1 MNRIVPLLVIALAML
16 AFATLLLVA
25 GPAMQIRDIQAPA
38 GLKPYTEQEARGRD
52 HYVDLGCVYC
62 HTQQPRDSS
71 QAPDTQRGWGRASTP
86 ADYLYDAPHQL
97 GTMRT
102 GPDLLNVGARL
113 PSQSW
118 QLTHLY
124 QPRAI
129 IPNSLMPNFPYLFEE
144 KDKAE
149 EGDVVV
155 HLPQKLT
162 PENKVVVARQEA
174 LDLVAYLL
182 SLDRTY
188 PPEQLQLRDNGF
200 RTDTSEGQ
208 LDTFEADRE
217 ASL

>member
-1 MNRIVPLLVIALAML
+1 MNRIVPLLIVALGIL
-16 AFATLLLVA
+16 GFATLLLIA
-25 GPAMQIRDIQAPA
+25 GPAMQIRTIEAPE
-38 GLKPYTEQEARGRD
+38 GLKPYTAQQARGRE

-71 QAPDTQRGWGRASTP
+71 QAPDSQRGWGRASTP
-86 ADYLYDAPHQL
+86 ADYVYDAPHLL

-113 PSQSW
+113 PSQGW

-129 IPNSLMPNFPYLFEE
+129 VPSSLMPGFPFLFEE
-144 KDKAE
+144 KDQAADD
-149 EGDVVV
+149 DVVV
-155 HLPQKLT
+155 QLPKKWT
-162 PENKVVVARQEA
+162 PDSKVVVARPEA
-174 LDLVAYLL
+174 LDLTAYLL

-188 PPEQLQLRDNGF
+188 PPEHLHLRDNGY
-200 RTDTSEGQ
+200 RSE
-208 LDTFEADRE
+208 DYDNSDADRE

>member
-1 MNRIVPLLVIALAML
+1 MNRIVPLIIVALAIL
-16 AFATLLLVA
+16 AFATLMLVA
-25 GPAMQIRDIQAPA
+25 VPAMQIRSVEAPE

-86 ADYLYDAPHQL
+86 ADYIYDSPHLL

-113 PSQSW
+113 PSRAW

-129 IPNSLMPNFPYLFEE
+129 VPNSLMPNFPYLFEE
-144 KDKAE
+144 KEQPE

-155 HLPQKLT
+155 QLPKKWT
-162 PENKVVVARQEA
+162 PEGKVVVARQAA

-188 PPEQLQLRDNGF
+188 PPEQLHLRDHGF
-200 RTDTSEGQ
+200 RSDE
-208 LDTFEADRE
+208 DERE
-217 ASL
+217 AAL